1 MTDLVGRIVEQWE
14 EQRPDLDASPML
26 VIGRIHRVG
35 DLLDAALRP
44 PFARAGL
51 GQGDFNVLAALRRA
65 GAPHELT
72 AGHLRETLMVTSG
85 AITKQV
91 DRLLAQG
98 LVERGTAAHDARVRN
113 VRLTADGVAL
123 VDELVSVH
131 LDNQRRL
138 LSSLTDRQRRQL
150 AGILAVLALDLEGAD
165 PAAHHGAG

>member
-1 MTDLVGRIVEQWE
+1 MTDTVGRIVEQWAV
-14 EQRPDLDASPML
+14 QRPDLDASPML

-51 GQGDFNVLAALRRA
+51 GPGDFNVLAALRRA
-65 GAPHELT
+65 GPPYELT
-72 AGHLRETLMVTSG
+72 AGDLREALMVTSG

-98 LVERGTAAHDARVRN
+98 LVERRAAGHDARIRN
-113 VRLTADGVAL
+113 VRLTAQGVAL

-131 LDNQRRL
+131 LDNERRL
-138 LSSLTDRQRRQL
+138 LSSLTEHQRGEL
-150 AGILAVLALDLEGAD
+150 ADILESLARDLEDAET
-165 PAAHHGAG
+165 AT